1 MAPIRKCSLAIGLLL
16 AALTLTVQAGNADAE
31 RAAVAAAESWLNA
44 VDHGQYAESWQTAA
58 AYFRQAVT
66 QDQWVH
72 SLQAV
77 RQPLGERV
85 SRQVQ
90 SATYQTAL
98 PGAPDGE
105 YVVIQFT
112 TVFTHKSQAIETV
125 TPMRDA
131 DGAWRVSGY
140 YIR

>member
-1 MAPIRKCSLAIGLLL
+1 MAHTLKSSRVIGLML
-16 AALTLTVQAGNADAE
+16 AALTVIARAGNVEPDS
-31 RAAVAAAESWLNA
+31 AAIAAAESWLKA
-44 VDHGQYAESWQTAA
+44 VDDGHYAARWQAAA

-66 QDQWVH
+66 PDQWVQ
-72 SLQAV
+72 SRQAV
-77 RQPLGERV
+77 RNPLGARV

-105 YVVIQFT
+105 YVVIPFT
-112 TVFTHKSQAIETV
+112 TVFTHPPQAIETV
-125 TPMRDA
+125 TPMKDA